1 MEIKRE
7 LLMRPI
13 SPPALPQWLSSIRW
27 GDGRSIFEH
36 HSSPYLID
44 KRLRVVAVVRVG
56 QIRVFFSLRVF
67 LLEEV
72 NKREVGRSHGP
83 VLLILLLERLEH
95 FDGLRELLLL
105 EVLDGHIDLEL
116 RCKVLVVG
124 LKHVDDVLVSRRRV
138 ILVQDRRDQPRTRDY
153 VLARLALPALQ
164 LLPQRALPVLSDG
177 LSILLANWWV
187 GRVMTVMVGLDF
199 QDVMMPTAV
208 LVAVRIHES
217 REWQVGRLDHRVRPL
232 AHRLLRLL
240 RLLVLIAH
248 SRNGDREEL
257 GKAPLHLVSIAQRIV
272 AQHKVKAGLEVSVA
286 SHDSLVRLNGV
297 LELAQPDERIANI
310 AEYLEPDLLAGGRD
324 LVKRHTVH
332 LDRLRE
338 LLLLIV
344 DVAHIHAE
352 APRLWVLLVLH

>member
-177 LSILLANWWV
+177 LSIL
-187 GRVMTVMVGLDF
+187 
-199 QDVMMPTAV
+199 
-208 LVAVRIHES
+208 
-217 REWQVGRLDHRVRPL
+217 
-232 AHRLLRLL
+232 RLLRLL